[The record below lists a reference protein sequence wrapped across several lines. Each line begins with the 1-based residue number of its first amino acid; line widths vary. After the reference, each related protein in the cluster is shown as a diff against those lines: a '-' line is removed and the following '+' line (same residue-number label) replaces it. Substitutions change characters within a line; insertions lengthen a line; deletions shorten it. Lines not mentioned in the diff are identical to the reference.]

1 MLFDIFRAR
10 VGVVLLNGNNIL
22 LIRNTKQSPP
32 TFHLPGDIV
41 KVSETLEAAA
51 KRSVKEQ
58 TGLDIELQKLLYVR
72 DDLSENRQRVDI
84 IFLGLLKPEQNLTK
98 KENPNIKV
106 DWVALDILKSINL
119 QPEILKE
126 KILYDYKNKFKTN
139 AKYIKY
145 SPDIL

>member
-22 LIRNTKQSPP
+22 LIRNVKQSPP
-32 TFHLPGDIV
+32 TFHLPGDVV

-72 DDLSENRQRVDI
+72 DDLSENRQRIDI
-84 IFLGLLKPEQNLTK
+84 IFLGLLKPEQNIAE
-98 KENPNIKV
+98 KENPNVKV
-106 DWVALDILKSINL
+106 DWVTIDVLSSMNLQPDILKE
-119 QPEILKE
+119 Q
-126 KILYDYKNKFKTN
+126 ILYDYKNKFKAS
-139 AKYIKY
+139 AKYISKG
-145 SPDIL
+145 

>member
-22 LIRNTKQSPP
+22 LIRNVKQSPP
-32 TFHLPGDIV
+32 TFHLPGDVV

-51 KRSVKEQ
+51 KRAAKEQ

-72 DDLSENRQRVDI
+72 DDLSENRQRIDV
-84 IFLGLLKPEQNLTK
+84 IFLGLLKPEQNIAE
-98 KENPNIKV
+98 KENPNVKV
-106 DWVALDILKSINL
+106 DWVTIDVLGSMNL

-126 KILYDYKNKFKTN
+126 QILYDYKNKFKAS
-139 AKYIKY
+139 AKYI
-145 SPDIL
+145 SRG

>member
-22 LIRNTKQSPP
+22 LIRNIKQSPP
-32 TFHLPGDIV
+32 TFHLPGDVV

-58 TGLDIELQKLLYVR
+58 TGLDVELQKLLYVR
-72 DDLSENRQRVDI
+72 DDLSENRQRIDI
-84 IFLGLLKPEQNLTK
+84 IFLGLLKPEQNIAE
-98 KENPNIKV
+98 KENPNVKV
-106 DWVALDILKSINL
+106 DWVTIDVLASMNL

-126 KILYDYKNKFKTN
+126 QILYDYKNKFKAS
-139 AKYIKY
+139 AKYISKG
-145 SPDIL
+145 

>member
-22 LIRNTKQSPP
+22 LIRNIKQSPP
-32 TFHLPGDIV
+32 TFHLPGDVV

-72 DDLSENRQRVDI
+72 DDLSENRQRIDI
-84 IFLGLLKPEQNLTK
+84 IFLGLLKPEQNIAE
-98 KENPNIKV
+98 KENPNVKV
-106 DWVALDILKSINL
+106 DWVTIDVLASMNL

-126 KILYDYKNKFKTN
+126 QILYDYKNKFKAS
-139 AKYIKY
+139 AKYISKG
-145 SPDIL
+145 